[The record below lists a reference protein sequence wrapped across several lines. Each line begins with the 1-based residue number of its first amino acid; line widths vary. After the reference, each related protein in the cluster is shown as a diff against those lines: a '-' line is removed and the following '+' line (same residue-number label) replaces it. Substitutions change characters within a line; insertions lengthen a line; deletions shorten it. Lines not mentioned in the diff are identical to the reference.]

1 MASESGDRHVGSAG
15 WGSPLVSPIRY
26 FNLPAATRAVF
37 NLALRDGTALGWA
50 GVNLFTPE
58 QARWRG
64 EKEEATCP
72 HGPSPPP
79 PLQVLRTGT
88 VALRLWPGAFD
99 PGRASHATCLSNP
112 ALDGSVVTLSVTLPA
127 FERTVVRGGVR
138 PLRSALRLAA
148 AGVTPDGVVLSDEA
162 DELASGYTSQRA
174 SAAEFAAQH
183 SAVRHVISRDPLHRL
198 RPEEARL
205 VWLCRERLVGLPA
218 ALPKLL
224 HATRWDDA
232 ASVDEAHRLLV
243 HWRPPS
249 PLQALEL
256 LQARRRAPQPAAPG
270 VPALH

>member
-1 MASESGDRHVGSAG
+1 M
-15 WGSPLVSPIRY
+15 SPIRY

-58 QARWRG
+58 QARWRRRLG
-64 EKEEATCP
+64 LLACGGCYP
-72 HGPSPPP
+72 GSPAR
-79 PLQVLRTGT
+79 LQVLRTGT

-162 DELASGYTSQRA
+162 EELASGYTSQRA

-270 VPALH
+270 IPALH